1 MRVEF
6 GAGAEAEESREPGK
20 SQPGEDGEIEPE
32 GLNVLEFGG
41 EEALDVVTDDE
52 FVEEGLAVGEVAGEV
67 PGQGGE
73 GGGQGSLP
81 VAAVEPGDGE
91 GQDEGDETF
100 GENGEAEGGAGGPRA
115 LFEGEVEVKKET
127 DAQGDIGD
135 GDLGETEPAEGGA
148 EDESGLEGGESEEQ
162 AEGGQ
167 SDREAGGEIRGNG
180 QMGEGGDEPIEE
192 RWLFE
197 PRLAPEDGGDPVAAG
212 GHVLADRGVARLIGA
227 EQAA

>member
-1 MRVEF
+1 VRVEF

-20 SQPGEDGEIEPE
+20 SQPGEDREIEPE

-135 GDLGETEPAEGGA
+135 
-148 EDESGLEGGESEEQ
+148 
-162 AEGGQ
+162 
-167 SDREAGGEIRGNG
+167 EIRGNG